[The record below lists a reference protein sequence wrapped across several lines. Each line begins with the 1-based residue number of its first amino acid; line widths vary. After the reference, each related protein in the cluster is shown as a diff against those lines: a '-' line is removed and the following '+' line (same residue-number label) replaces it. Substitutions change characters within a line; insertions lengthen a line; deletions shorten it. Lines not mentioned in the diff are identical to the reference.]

1 VSLPIYKSAV
11 KNYVA
16 VDSEIDSQT
25 VSLPIHKSVLKN
37 YNPAD
42 SEIGSQTVSLPIQKS
57 TVIVESFPAL
67 IYPRFFFMFI
77 ILLHIVIMFL
87 LG

>member
-11 KNYVA
+11 KNFVA
-16 VDSEIDSQT
+16 VDSEIDSQI

-37 YNPAD
+37 YNLAD
-42 SEIGSQTVSLPIQKS
+42 SEIGSQTVSLPIQKL

-67 IYPRFFFMFI
+67 IHPRFFVFI
-77 ILLHIVIMFL
+77 MLLHIVIMFL